1 MPRKCLVINLDR
13 CTGCDSCIVSCKFEN
28 HLPLGTFYNRVM
40 QVGPTGSY
48 PNVERYNLPV
58 QCQQCTHARCVEVC
72 PTGASY
78 RDSESGIVLVDESKC
93 IGCQYCLYACPYGV
107 RTFSEA
113 DGVARKCTLCQHL
126 TANGSAE
133 PACVHNCCCGARDL
147 RTTWTIRLRGREG
160 RGRRR
165 RERALPVRSGR
176 PASHD
181 GLHPLGEDR
190 QVAGG
195 ARRGHPLREE
205 VAILREGCAC
215 TSP

>member
-126 TANGSAE
+126 TDNGAAE
-133 PACVHNCCCGARDL
+133 PACVHNC
-147 RTTWTIRLRGREG
+147 
-160 RGRRR
+160 
-165 RERALPVRSGR
+165 P
-176 PASHD
+176 
-181 GLHPLGEDR
+181 
-190 QVAGG
+190 GG
-195 ARRGHPLREE
+195 ARFYGDLDDPNSSVSRELAKYGDDCIHSLAAPEGEEPLTRYILSPS
-205 VAILREGCAC
+205 VASWKELV
-215 TSP
+215 

>member
-126 TANGSAE
+126 TASGSAV
-133 PACVHNCCCGARDL
+133 PACVHNC
-147 RTTWTIRLRGREG
+147 
-160 RGRRR
+160 
-165 RERALPVRSGR
+165 P
-176 PASHD
+176 
-181 GLHPLGEDR
+181 
-190 QVAGG
+190 GG
-195 ARRGHPLREE
+195 ARFYGDLDDPNSSVSRELAKYGDDCIHSLVAPEGEEPLTRYILSPS
-205 VAILREGCAC
+205 VASWKELV
-215 TSP
+215 

>member
-133 PACVHNCCCGARDL
+133 PACVHNC
-147 RTTWTIRLRGREG
+147 
-160 RGRRR
+160 
-165 RERALPVRSGR
+165 P
-176 PASHD
+176 
-181 GLHPLGEDR
+181 
-190 QVAGG
+190 GG
-195 ARRGHPLREE
+195 ARFYGDLDDPNSDVSKELAAAAPDAIHYMPDAGNGPLS
-205 VAILREGCAC
+205 AYILSPKFGEWRADDLTQTTNLYVTTEG
-215 TSP
+215 SVD

>member
-126 TANGSAE
+126 MANGSAE
-133 PACVHNCCCGARDL
+133 PACVHNC
-147 RTTWTIRLRGREG
+147 
-160 RGRRR
+160 
-165 RERALPVRSGR
+165 P
-176 PASHD
+176 
-181 GLHPLGEDR
+181 
-190 QVAGG
+190 GG
-195 ARRGHPLREE
+195 ARFYGDLDDPNSSVSRELAKYGDDCIHSLVAPEGEEPLTRYILSPS
-205 VAILREGCAC
+205 VASWKELV
-215 TSP
+215 

>member
-1 MPRKCLVINLDR
+1 
-13 CTGCDSCIVSCKFEN
+13 
-28 HLPLGTFYNRVM
+28 M

-126 TANGSAE
+126 TANGAAE
-133 PACVHNCCCGARDL
+133 PACVHNC
-147 RTTWTIRLRGREG
+147 
-160 RGRRR
+160 
-165 RERALPVRSGR
+165 P
-176 PASHD
+176 
-181 GLHPLGEDR
+181 
-190 QVAGG
+190 GG
-195 ARRGHPLREE
+195 ARFYGDLDDPNSSVSRELAKYGDDCIHSLAAPEGEEPLTRYILSPS
-205 VAILREGCAC
+205 VASWKELV
-215 TSP
+215 

>member
-126 TANGSAE
+126 TANGAAE
-133 PACVHNCCCGARDL
+133 PVCVHNC
-147 RTTWTIRLRGREG
+147 
-160 RGRRR
+160 
-165 RERALPVRSGR
+165 P
-176 PASHD
+176 
-181 GLHPLGEDR
+181 
-190 QVAGG
+190 GG
-195 ARRGHPLREE
+195 ARFYGDLDDPNSSVSRELAKYGDDCIHSLAAPEGEEPLTRYILSPS
-205 VAILREGCAC
+205 VASWKELV
-215 TSP
+215 

>member
-126 TANGSAE
+126 TANDAAE
-133 PACVHNCCCGARDL
+133 PACVHNC
-147 RTTWTIRLRGREG
+147 
-160 RGRRR
+160 
-165 RERALPVRSGR
+165 P
-176 PASHD
+176 
-181 GLHPLGEDR
+181 
-190 QVAGG
+190 GG
-195 ARRGHPLREE
+195 ARFYGDLDDPNSSVSRELAKYGDDCIHSLAAPEGEEPLTRYILSPS
-205 VAILREGCAC
+205 VASWKELV
-215 TSP
+215 

>member
-1 MPRKCLVINLDR
+1 MPKKCLVINLDR

-78 RDSESGIVLVDESKC
+78 RDGESGIVLVDESKC

-126 TANGSAE
+126 TAKDAAE
-133 PACVHNCCCGARDL
+133 PACVHNC
-147 RTTWTIRLRGREG
+147 
-160 RGRRR
+160 
-165 RERALPVRSGR
+165 P
-176 PASHD
+176 
-181 GLHPLGEDR
+181 
-190 QVAGG
+190 GG
-195 ARRGHPLREE
+195 ARFYGDLDDPSSPVSRELSKYDADCIHTLAAPEGEEPLTRY
-205 VAILREGCAC
+205 IL
-215 TSP
+215 SPSLASWKELV

>member
-133 PACVHNCCCGARDL
+133 PSCVHNC
-147 RTTWTIRLRGREG
+147 
-160 RGRRR
+160 
-165 RERALPVRSGR
+165 P
-176 PASHD
+176 
-181 GLHPLGEDR
+181 
-190 QVAGG
+190 GG
-195 ARRGHPLREE
+195 ARFYGDLDDPNSSVSRELAKYGDDCIHSLVAPEGEEPLTRYILSPS
-205 VAILREGCAC
+205 VASWKELV
-215 TSP
+215 

>member
-93 IGCQYCLYACPYGV
+93 IGCQYCLYGCPYGV
-107 RTFSEA
+107 RQMDEEH
-113 DGVARKCTLCQHL
+113 GVAQKCTLCSQI
-126 TANGSAE
+126 TADGSDV
-133 PACVHNCCCGARDL
+133 PACVHNC
-147 RTTWTIRLRGREG
+147 
-160 RGRRR
+160 
-165 RERALPVRSGR
+165 P
-176 PASHD
+176 
-181 GLHPLGEDR
+181 
-190 QVAGG
+190 GG
-195 ARRGHPLREE
+195 ARFYGDLDDPNSSVSRELAKYGDDCIHSLVAPEGEEPLTRYILSPS
-205 VAILREGCAC
+205 VASWKELV
-215 TSP
+215 